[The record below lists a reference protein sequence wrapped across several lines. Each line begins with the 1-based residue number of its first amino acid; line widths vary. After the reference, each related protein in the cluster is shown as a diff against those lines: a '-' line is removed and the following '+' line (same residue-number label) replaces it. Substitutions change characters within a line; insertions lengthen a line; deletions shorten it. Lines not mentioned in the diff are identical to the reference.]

1 MLGRALP
8 RVREHPRAAARQ
20 LRATRRAAHAAAAG
34 TTTPAATVGDY
45 MQARLSA
52 AYLSAAIGHHST
64 IKPAAN
70 PVVAQLYRYTR
81 THEYDLLLRAFL
93 KWTSSYVGLKSLR
106 AALTPHQ
113 IAHFLGLVVQHQ
125 QYLIH
130 KQGEG
135 HAAGATKSDAAT
147 SASVSAASLAFFRHG
162 VREVYSKLLYGSQS
176 GESIYDRSKRDD
188 LYASTQLTGY
198 RLGEEDY
205 ENLVA
210 HELFCKKL
218 DLASRWAR
226 QSQPG
231 DGVAASPEVG
241 SAGSAS
247 SAEAAVGSNATDAT
261 TAASYGRPAVS
272 PRHWV
277 HQFSVYASALPST
290 WSTPS
295 SDVYRAVPRRAHFRL
310 KSAKRWED
318 VLQDYMRHCAAAA
331 DSTEVALLDREVC
344 HAVVLASGHAGNVD
358 FLHHFIERVWRVQ
371 LEGSKGAPLPR
382 SDPRYPTVATL
393 QAIVAAF
400 LYNRQFYQGMAYINA
415 FQRCYSGED
424 AFELGSSRALAFWNT
439 TLEWAERTSRFDPD
453 TALRHFLRAL
463 AALPHLTLRPPSQLL
478 MAEAAQEA
486 DFDAEAFAAQLAA
499 LAADRAKMIDDIWRL
514 YRQSNKHFLARAFAV
529 KLQLCAD
536 LRRGAADG
544 AQTAYFDFMRATLQ
558 TYAQY
563 HPSTEAGDF
572 GNHGRN
578 IAQLHVAAVKAVA
591 DMRAFDGYLGQVEPL
606 IEEWSLSEPMRRQL
620 LQWAEKRAPTWYRAL
635 EERREQTMIAQR
647 SERDDDE
654 EGLLDLF

>member
-8 RVREHPRAAARQ
+8 RMRKHPLAAARQ
-20 LRATRRAAHAAAAG
+20 LRPARRAAHAAAAD
-34 TTTPAATVGDY
+34 TTTPAATGDY
-45 MQARLSA
+45 MQARPSA
-52 AYLSAAIGHHST
+52 AYLSAAVGDHST
-64 IKPAAN
+64 VKPAAN

-81 THEYDLLLRAFL
+81 THEHDLLLRAFL

-130 KQGEG
+130 RQGEG
-135 HAAGATKSDAAT
+135 HAADAAKGATGTPAT
-147 SASVSAASLAFFRHG
+147 ASAASLAFFRHG

-176 GESIYDRSKRDD
+176 GESIYDRAKRDD

-226 QSQPG
+226 QSQASG
-231 DGVAASPEVG
+231 EAAMSAAASQPQPE
-241 SAGSAS
+241 AAS
-247 SAEAAVGSNATDAT
+247 GADAAVGLNADA
-261 TAASYGRPAVS
+261 AAAFGRPAVS

-344 HAVVLASGHAGNVD
+344 HAVVLASGHEGNVD

-371 LEGSKGAPLPR
+371 LEGSQGAPLPR
-382 SDPRYPTVATL
+382 SDPRYPTLATL

-415 FQRCYSGED
+415 FQRRYSGED

-453 TALRHFLRAL
+453 TALRHFLRTL
-463 AALPHLTLRPPSQLL
+463 AALPHLALRPNSQLL

-486 DFDAEAFAAQLAA
+486 DFDAEAFAARLAA

-514 YRQSNKHFLARAFAV
+514 YRQSNSHFLARAFAV

-544 AQTAYFDFMRATLQ
+544 AQAAYFDFMSATLQ

-563 HPSTEAGDF
+563 HPSTDAGDF

-578 IAQLHVAAVKAVA
+578 IAQLHVAALKAVA
-591 DMRAFDGYLGQVEPL
+591 DMRAFSGYLRQVEPL

-620 LQWAEKRAPTWYRAL
+620 LQWAEKRAPTWQRAM
-635 EERREQTMIAQR
+635 EERREQTMIAQK